1 MTDEKFTFIEDLREK
16 KKTATGAHHKRTHC
30 GKGGAVR
37 FPSDYMTKKERE
49 AMNGE
54 VKSYKLN
61 DPMSW
66 AEFKA
71 MPADIKIA
79 YIKALRK
86 RYNVSDTKIAEM
98 FGTCQ
103 VNFSSLCR
111 RLGIQSARKSKEAW
125 DEDGWCAW
133 VNGVP
138 VKAEDEAVTFTQ
150 GKCFEFEV
158 DDVDG
163 LKAAAEAARE
173 AVSEKCDEEVL
184 EQEEKCDRDEIG
196 ACGDFVWFRDGKG
209 MAFCKL
215 GKADSVAEE
224 AQPAVPGW
232 GQMELEGTVEECAA
246 TLRMLLVDKRVKLTV
261 SWAVM

>member
-16 KKTATGAHHKRTHC
+16 KRTATGAHHKRTHC

-37 FPSDYMTKKERE
+37 FPSDYKTAKELR

-66 AEFKA
+66 GEFKA
-71 MPADIKIA
+71 MPDDIKRT
-79 YIKALRK
+79 YITALRK
-86 RYNVSDTKIAEM
+86 KYNVSDTNIAKM
-98 FGTCQ
+98 MGTDQ
-103 VNFSSLCR
+103 VNLSSMAR
-111 RLGIQSARKSKEAW
+111 KLGIKSTRKSREKW
-125 DEDGWCAW
+125 DADGWYAW

-138 VKAEDEAVTFTQ
+138 VEANEEAVTFTQ

-184 EQEEKCDRDEIG
+184 EQAEKCDCQRAI
-196 ACGDFVWFRDGKG
+196 
-209 MAFCKL
+209 
-215 GKADSVAEE
+215 
-224 AQPAVPGW
+224 PGW

-246 TLRMLLVDKRVKLTV
+246 TLQMLLADKRVKLAV
-261 SWAVM
+261 SWTVVE

>member
-37 FPSDYMTKKERE
+37 FPSDYKTAEELR

-66 AEFKA
+66 KEFKA
-71 MPADIKIA
+71 MPDDIKIA

-98 FGTCQ
+98 MCVSQHTLSNLM
-103 VNFSSLCR
+103 V
-111 RLGIQSARKSKEAW
+111 RLGIRSARQSREKW
-125 DEDGWCAW
+125 DKDGWYAW

-138 VKAEDEAVTFTQ
+138 VEA
-150 GKCFEFEV
+150 KEEAFEV
-158 DDVDG
+158 
-163 LKAAAEAARE
+163 AQEIAEAAE
-173 AVSEKCDEEVL
+173 TVPESEKCDEEVL
-184 EQEEKCDRDEIG
+184 EQAEKCDESERF
-196 ACGDFVWFRDGKG
+196 ACGDFVWFANGKKG
-209 MAFCKL
+209 MTLCKN
-215 GKADSVAEE
+215 GKAEK
-224 AQPAVPGW
+224 PAVPRI
-232 GQMELEGTVEECAA
+232 GQMELEGTVAECAE
-246 TLRMLLVDKRVKLTV
+246 TLQMLLADSRVKLTV
-261 SWAVM
+261 AWAVKQDG

>member
-1 MTDEKFTFIEDLREK
+1 MTDEKFTFIKDLREK
-16 KKTATGAHHKRTHC
+16 KRTATGAHHKRTHC

-37 FPSDYMTKKERE
+37 FPSDYKTAKELR

-66 AEFKA
+66 KEFKV
-71 MPADIKIA
+71 MPNDIKIA

-98 FGTCQ
+98 MCVSQHTLSNLM
-103 VNFSSLCR
+103 V
-111 RLGIQSARKSKEAW
+111 RLGIRSARQSREKW
-125 DEDGWCAW
+125 DKDGWYAW

-138 VKAEDEAVTFTQ
+138 VEAEDEAVPFTQ
-150 GKCFEFEV
+150 GKCFEFKV
-158 DDVDG
+158 DDV
-163 LKAAAEAARE
+163 AAEESE

-184 EQEEKCDRDEIG
+184 EQTEKRDENERCV
-196 ACGDFVWFRDGKG
+196 CGDFVWHREGNG
-209 MAFCKL
+209 MVLCKL
-215 GKADSVAEE
+215 GEE
-224 AQPAVPGW
+224 VKHAIPGW
-232 GQMELEGTVEECAA
+232 GQMELEGTVEECAK
-246 TLRMLLVDKRVKLTV
+246 TLQMLLKDSRVKLTV

>member
-37 FPSDYMTKKERE
+37 FPSDYKTAKELR

-66 AEFKA
+66 KEFKA
-71 MPADIKIA
+71 MPDDIKIA

-98 FGTCQ
+98 MCVSQHTLSNLM
-103 VNFSSLCR
+103 V
-111 RLGIQSARKSKEAW
+111 RLGIRSARQSREKW
-125 DEDGWCAW
+125 DKDGWYAW

-138 VKAEDEAVTFTQ
+138 VEAEDEAVTFTQ
-150 GKCFEFEV
+150 GKCFEFKV
-158 DDVDG
+158 GDV
-163 LKAAAEAARE
+163 AAEESE

-184 EQEEKCDRDEIG
+184 ESAEKCDCQRAI
-196 ACGDFVWFRDGKG
+196 
-209 MAFCKL
+209 
-215 GKADSVAEE
+215 
-224 AQPAVPGW
+224 PGW
-232 GQMELEGTVEECAA
+232 GQMELEGTVEECAK
-246 TLRMLLVDKRVKLTV
+246 TLEMLLTDKRVKLTV

>member
-37 FPSDYMTKKERE
+37 FPSDYKTAKELR

-66 AEFKA
+66 KEFKA
-71 MPADIKIA
+71 MPDDIKVA

-98 FGTCQ
+98 MCVSQHTLSNLM
-103 VNFSSLCR
+103 V
-111 RLGIQSARKSKEAW
+111 RLGIRSARQSREKW
-125 DEDGWCAW
+125 DKDGWYAW

-138 VKAEDEAVTFTQ
+138 VEAEDEA
-150 GKCFEFEV
+150 FEV
-158 DDVDG
+158 AQEIV
-163 LKAAAEAARE
+163 AAAEAALE
-173 AVSEKCDEEVL
+173 SEKCDEEVL
-184 EQEEKCDRDEIG
+184 EQAEKCDCTAARAI
-196 ACGDFVWFRDGKG
+196 
-209 MAFCKL
+209 
-215 GKADSVAEE
+215 
-224 AQPAVPGW
+224 PGW

-246 TLRMLLVDKRVKLTV
+246 TLQMLLADSRVKLAV
-261 SWAVM
+261 SWTVVE

>member
-37 FPSDYMTKKERE
+37 FPSDYKTAKELR

-66 AEFKA
+66 KEFKV
-71 MPADIKIA
+71 MPNDIKIA
-79 YIKALRK
+79 YIKALRQ

-98 FGTCQ
+98 MCVSQHTLSNLM
-103 VNFSSLCR
+103 V
-111 RLGIQSARKSKEAW
+111 RLGIRSARQSREKW
-125 DEDGWCAW
+125 DKDGWYAW

-138 VKAEDEAVTFTQ
+138 VEAEDEAVTFTQ

-158 DDVDG
+158 DDADG
-163 LKAAAEAARE
+163 LRAAAEAARE
-173 AVSEKCDEEVL
+173 AVMEKCDEEVL
-184 EQEEKCDRDEIG
+184 ESTEKCDCQRAI
-196 ACGDFVWFRDGKG
+196 
-209 MAFCKL
+209 
-215 GKADSVAEE
+215 
-224 AQPAVPGW
+224 PGW

-246 TLRMLLVDKRVKLTV
+246 TLQMLLTDKRVKLAV
-261 SWAVM
+261 SWTVVE